1 MNNPPPIP
9 DSEPTREWLNTGQWD
24 QTRSRKKEHRLGDV
38 SETMMLSASAT
49 KMLSAEITT
58 FLGQSFPNGLPET
71 LGYNQLRE
79 NVQLKLGPLVE
90 RWATA
95 FNIRKDSP
103 LLMTMFYDL
112 VKNKNN
118 EEKKKKNPTPR
129 KTPTAESR
137 IVSAKAGQ
145 SLTGSDVDEQQY
157 SVSSPSIFKSA
168 ASPASIRHMSV
179 STIAPTQTPPSYDE
193 KYAIIA
199 VLCASDANSKTMYTF
214 TLQDVQPPRTTT
226 AALVTA
232 SPKVLKQLMLDWHS
246 IEVRELVLEFRHNQG
261 HICHG
266 MSASKETPF
275 KTLLLAAFTAREM
288 PICFRAVVAQRH
300 VAAPELIRAAAK
312 RKHTQEENKSDSD
325 SPPRVV
331 QKKRKRLPLILSRE
345 TSMDSRP
352 PEPASGLSDA
362 AEQAPAPPK
371 STDSGLNDAAD
382 QTPAPPP
389 KSTDLGLNDA
399 AEQTPAP
406 PPKSPSV
413 VDLTGDDL
421 NLYNEE
427 GSTDP
432 KQSAVAVAAVL
443 EKLATVIQSDPS
455 GSSRPE
461 IVGGVLETA
470 DGQEL
475 NMEDW
480 TFDFDLSEEGL
491 TAEEANTARMA
502 SFQSLADS
510 LRYCEHMEKA
520 EWIDTCRLFKRA
532 KFDDFSHF
540 RLPGVLREVKHYQAM
555 AVCWML
561 KQVPLALGGFVA
573 DQQGI
578 GKTTEALILCYVVS
592 QLSVLHTRLHDHPE
606 KHLSSDALP
615 GTKCPSSTTFAIP
628 CVCEPDCP
636 SFLKKWDPIGAQ
648 VVLVPPQTI
657 ANWQREFTET
667 FNHNWAHVAK
677 LQLVFG
683 HDKLKPK
690 IKHVSQFVSRIGVDD
705 DGITSNLAATMVI
718 LTTRQSFLAQVHLP
732 LSKPKW
738 NKFWKRTTATP
749 GRHYF
754 FSNVVVDEAHENRNE
769 SSNQMFTKI
778 LRDCISPDTGS
789 ALFLLSGTPLEKGT
803 GDLVPYIRWF
813 EEAWKANP
821 TSGYTGDNDA
831 ELLARMKH
839 VRRMCSLESII
850 DLQTRIDGLYSVEAS
865 NRAAAGTQL
874 ATARHIIAQT
884 ISNIMIRRTLLS
896 EFLDGQKILALPPI
910 ERRTC
915 KLEPTGADLELIQKL
930 EADVDA
936 SVQADYHRKMMQWRA
951 SGAKPR
957 SKPVMPMQKY
967 KTKIWDRRPAFV
979 FPHLWRM
986 REAGLFPNG
995 WSVAT
1000 LSAEN
1005 VLAATD
1011 SFIVDN
1017 AGMLLKSSVRAQAI
1031 ISIVK
1036 EMDAD
1041 WDEYQVAVK
1050 AGAKNNTAKRSPK
1063 LLVLSAQPITA
1074 LCTFVCLKHA
1084 FPSKDM
1090 RFYHSDLADKDRV
1103 AIRDAFQE
1111 EYKLD
1116 TTGNKLKDRM
1126 YKESPQIIVGT
1137 IQLLGTG
1144 VNLQRARSLVL
1155 TEPQFTSTATAQA
1168 EGRVHR
1174 FGQTEPVIVYKLTSD
1189 TIRSDRNLTHRV
1201 HFRTVLA
1208 ELLQSEKTQGAAVSD
1223 DEDMDVNESGVC

>member
-1 MNNPPPIP
+1 
-9 DSEPTREWLNTGQWD
+9 
-24 QTRSRKKEHRLGDV
+24 
-38 SETMMLSASAT
+38 MMLSVSAA

-118 EEKKKKNPTPR
+118 EEKKRKNTTPR
-129 KTPTAESR
+129 K
-137 IVSAKAGQ
+137 VGSAKAGQ
-145 SLTGSDVDEQQY
+145 LLTGSDVDEQQY
-157 SVSSPSIFKSA
+157 SVGSPSIIKSA

-199 VLCASDANSKTMYTF
+199 VLCAGDANSKTTYTF
-214 TLQDVQPPRTTT
+214 TLQDVQLPRTTT

-232 SPKVLKQLMLDWHS
+232 SAEVLKQLMLNRHGFD
-246 IEVRELVLEFRHNQG
+246 VRDLVLEFQHNRG
-261 HICHG
+261 HMCHG

-300 VAAPELIRAAAK
+300 IAAPELVRAATK
-312 RKHTQEENKSDSD
+312 RKHAREDNKSDSD

-331 QKKRKRLPLILSRE
+331 RKKRMRLPLILSRE
-345 TSMDSRP
+345 ASMDSRRP
-352 PEPASGLSDA
+352 PEPDSGLDDA
-362 AEQAPAPPK
+362 AEQIAAHPPEL
-371 STDSGLNDAAD
+371 TDDGL
-382 QTPAPPP
+382 
-389 KSTDLGLNDA
+389 GDA
-399 AEQTPAP
+399 AEQIAAHPPELTDDGLGDAAEQIAAHPPKLTDDDLGDAAEQIAAP

-413 VDLTGDDL
+413 IDLTGDDL
-421 NLYNEE
+421 GLYNED

-443 EKLATVIQSDPS
+443 EKLATVIESDPG
-455 GSSRPE
+455 GSLRSE
-461 IVGGVLETA
+461 IVGGALETA
-470 DGQEL
+470 DGQDL

-480 TFDFDLSEEGL
+480 TFDFDLSDEGL
-491 TAEEANTARMA
+491 TAEEAHTARMA
-502 SFQSLADS
+502 SFQSLTDS

-540 RLPGVLREVKHYQAM
+540 HLPGVLREVKHYQAM

-561 KQVPLALGGFVA
+561 KQVPLTLGGFVA

-592 QLSVLHTRLHDHPE
+592 QLSVLHTRLQDHPE

-690 IKHVSQFVSRIGVDD
+690 SQHVSQFVSSIGVDD
-705 DGITSNLAATMVI
+705 DGITSPLAATRVI
-718 LTTRQSFLAQVHLP
+718 LTTRQSFLTQVHLP

-738 NKFWKRTTATP
+738 NKYLKRAAATP
-749 GRHYF
+749 GTHYF

-813 EEAWKANP
+813 EEAWKGKP
-821 TSGYTGDNDA
+821 TSDYTDDDDA
-831 ELLARMKH
+831 ELLSRTKH
-839 VRRMCSLESII
+839 IRTMCSLESII
-850 DLQTRIDGLYSVEAS
+850 DLQARIDGLYSVEAS
-865 NRAAAGTQL
+865 KRAAAGTQL

-896 EFLDGQKILALPPI
+896 KFLDGQKILALPPI

-915 KLEPTGADLELIQKL
+915 ELEPTGADLELIQKL

-1017 AGMLLKSSVRAQAI
+1017 AGKLLKSSIRAQAI

-1041 WDEYQVAVK
+1041 WEKYQVAVK
-1050 AGAKNNTAKRSPK
+1050 AGAKTNPAKRSPK

-1116 TTGNKLKDRM
+1116 MTGNKLKDRM

-1168 EGRVHR
+1168 EGRIHR

-1208 ELLQSEKTQGAAVSD
+1208 ELLQSEKAQGATVLD
-1223 DEDMDVNESGVC
+1223 DEDMDTDESGVC